1 MAMGIEWNWAGQNN
15 QNAMA
20 NQSFANNAANAEQ
33 QIAEQQQQ
41 QQQKIDSIRQRI
53 AANNARIAQLK
64 AQLAQM
70 SNDDSLDKALAAN
83 RAKVGDMSGALSH
96 LNRIDNRKSAMDE
109 RARQKRLE
117 NEDIIKQIRN
127 LDAMYEYGGL
137 TDPQIA
143 ANNADREY
151 LMNKLAMNGGT
162 YTNRTTL
169 NNDDKTSTTDFK
181 AFVAKNTDKAGRFTG
196 KTAQEAIDN
205 RNNAAQLALSAGGE
219 EAAATAKKILNT
231 KTTFEH
237 ASGVKAKKDAG
248 KKAYNA
254 LNTTEKALADE
265 SGKFTASDGKTYSR
279 NKNGEWLKD

>member
-33 QIAEQQQQ
+33 QIADQQQQ
-41 QQQKIDSIRQRI
+41 QQQQIDSIRQRI

-70 SNDDSLDKALAAN
+70 SNDDNLDKALAAN
-83 RAKVGDMSGALSH
+83 RARVGDMSGALSH

-109 RARQKRLE
+109 KARQKRLE

-137 TDPQIA
+137 TDQQIA

-162 YTNRTTL
+162 YANRTTL

-181 AFVAKNTDKAGRFTG
+181 AFVANKTDKAGRFTG
-196 KTAQEAIDN
+196 ATVQEARDN
-205 RNNAAQLALSAGGE
+205 RNKAAQLALAAGGE
-219 EAAATAKKILNT
+219 NAAAEAKKILNT
-231 KTTFEH
+231 KTSFEH
-237 ASGVKAKKDAG
+237 AAGVKSKKDAG

-254 LNTTEKALADE
+254 LNAAQKALADK

>member
-33 QIAEQQQQ
+33 QIADQQQQ
-41 QQQKIDSIRQRI
+41 QQQQIESIRQRI

-70 SNDDSLDKALAAN
+70 SNDDNLDKALAAN

-109 RARQKRLE
+109 KARQKRLE

-162 YTNRTTL
+162 YANRTTL

-181 AFVAKNTDKAGRFTG
+181 AFVANNTDKAGRFTG
-196 KTAQEAIDN
+196 ATAKEAIDN
-205 RNNAAQLALSAGGE
+205 RNEAARMALAAGGE
-219 EAAATAKKILNT
+219 NAAAEAKKILNT
-231 KTTFEH
+231 KTSFEH
-237 ASGVKAKKDAG
+237 KADNDKKYKAG
-248 KKAYNA
+248 ADAYNSLSERDKA
-254 LNTTEKALADE
+254 NADTEKT
-265 SGKFTASDGKTYSR
+265 FM
-279 NKNGEWLKD
+279 KNGIKYSLDQKTGKWYKG